1 MVRVVRLPL
10 PIPGESIGQA
20 IRVLLVDDHPL
31 ARGGLHRLL
40 DMEPDIELV
49 GEATN
54 GEEALS
60 KVQSLSP
67 DVILMDIRMP
77 TMNGL
82 EATRLLKGRGLGGKV
97 IVLSFIDKYLAQAI
111 EAGASGY
118 LTKDVDGDE
127 LVDAIRR
134 VHRGELVLG
143 RGLMSNPKVGED
155 MVKRF
160 QEMASEQV
168 AIQYLGADDLSNF
181 AGPNRSFNI
190 VPVAEGQRDGAEGG
204 TWVSQPPHGTTTLLF
219 SDIQDSTALPEQLG
233 DYRAQKILHAHNA
246 IVREQ
251 ISSYEGFEVKTMG
264 DGFMVAFSSAR
275 SGLLCSIGIQ
285 RMLFSYNY
293 EHADQPVRVGIGL
306 HTGETIREANDFYG
320 KNVILAH
327 RISEQAKGGQ
337 ILVSSLLKELT
348 ESAGDIRFGEAR
360 QVQLKGFDGTHW
372 MYSVHWKLNGT

>member
-1 MVRVVRLPL
+1 MPL
-10 PIPGESIGQA
+10 AKSGTSMGQA
-20 IRVLLVDDHPL
+20 IKVLLVDDHPL
-31 ARGGLHRLL
+31 AREGLRRLL
-40 DMEPDIELV
+40 EMEPNINMV
-49 GEATN
+49 GESAN
-54 GEEALS
+54 GEEAMS
-60 KVQSLSP
+60 MVQSLSP
-67 DVILMDIRMP
+67 DVILMDVRMP

-82 EATRLLKGRGLGGKV
+82 EATRLLTDSGLGGKV
-97 IVLSFIDKYLAQAI
+97 IVLSFIDEYLDQAI
-111 EAGASGY
+111 EAGAYGY

-160 QEMASEQV
+160 QEMASEHV
-168 AIQYLGADDLSNF
+168 AIQYPGADDLSNF
-181 AGPNRSFNI
+181 AEPNRSFDI
-190 VPVAEGQRDGAEGG
+190 VPVAVGQRDGAEGG
-204 TWVSQPPHGTTTLLF
+204 TWVSRPPHGTTTLLF

-233 DYRAQKILHAHNA
+233 DYRAQEILHAHNA

-275 SGLLCSIGIQ
+275 SGLLCSIAIQ
-285 RMLFSYNY
+285 RMLVSYNDDN
-293 EHADQPVRVGIGL
+293 AGQPVEVGIGL

-327 RISEQAKGGQ
+327 RIAEQAKGGQ

>member
-10 PIPGESIGQA
+10 PIMGTFIGKA
-20 IRVLLVDDHPL
+20 IKVLLVDDHPL

-40 DMEPDIELV
+40 DMEPDIDLV

-82 EATRLLKGRGLGGKV
+82 EATRLLKDRGLGGKV
-97 IVLSFIDKYLAQAI
+97 IVLSFIDEYLAQAI

-168 AIQYLGADDLSNF
+168 AIQYLGADELSNF
-181 AGPNRSFNI
+181 AESNQSFDI
-190 VPVAEGQRDGAEGG
+190 VPVAEGG
-204 TWVSQPPHGTTTLLF
+204 TWVSRPPHGTTTLLF

-233 DYRAQKILHAHNA
+233 DYRAQEILHAHNA

-275 SGLLCSIGIQ
+275 SGLLCSIAIQ

-293 EHADQPVRVGIGL
+293 EHADQPVQVGIGL

-320 KNVILAH
+320 RNVILAH

-348 ESAGDIRFGEAR
+348 ESAGDINFGEAR
-360 QVQLKGFDGTHW
+360 QAQLKGFDGTHW

>member
-1 MVRVVRLPL
+1 MVRVVRLPI
-10 PIPGESIGQA
+10 PIPRESSGQA

-40 DMEPDIELV
+40 DMEPDIDLV

-77 TMNGL
+77 NMNGL

-97 IVLSFIDKYLAQAI
+97 IVLSFIDEYLAQAI

-181 AGPNRSFNI
+181 AEPNRSFDI
-190 VPVAEGQRDGAEGG
+190 APVVEGQRDGGEGG
-204 TWVSQPPHGTTTLLF
+204 TWVSRPPHGTTTILF
-219 SDIQDSTALPEQLG
+219 SDIQGSTALPERLG
-233 DYRAQKILHAHNA
+233 DYRAQEILRAHNA

-251 ISSYEGFEVKTMG
+251 ISSHLGFEVKSMG

-275 SGLLCSIGIQ
+275 RAVQCAISIQ
-285 RMLFSYNY
+285 RAFSSYNDD
-293 EHADQPVRVGIGL
+293 HADEPVLVGIGL
-306 HTGETIREANDFYG
+306 HTGETIREADDFYG
-320 KNVILAH
+320 RNVILAY
-327 RISEQAKGGQ
+327 RITEQAKGGQ

-348 ESAGDIRFGEAR
+348 QSAGDIRFGEAR
-360 QVQLKGFDGTHW
+360 EVQLKGLDGTHQL
-372 MYSVHWKLNGT
+372 YSIHWELNGK